1 MGAQSKVWDMFK
13 VISEGTRTTSLGLS
27 IFHFVLVFLLLA
39 LAHECRLG
47 VRLLYVCIG
56 GFGGYRP
63 RGGCGGEG
71 YWALEM
77 PGCWGVSH
85 RILGFCC
92 FLSSRFKAVWELA
105 RRPVHKV
112 YCTRYPASLYLW

>member
-13 VISEGTRTTSLGLS
+13 VISEGTRTTSLSLS

-56 GFGGYRP
+56 GFGGP
-63 RGGCGGEG
+63 SSEGGLRGGGAIGLWRCRV
-71 YWALEM
+71 L
-77 PGCWGVSH
+77 GCVPPNFG
-85 RILGFCC
+85 ILLFPK
-92 FLSSRFKAVWELA
+92 F
-105 RRPVHKV
+105 
-112 YCTRYPASLYLW
+112 

>member
-13 VISEGTRTTSLGLS
+13 VISEGTRTTSLSLS

-56 GFGGYRP
+56 GFGGP
-63 RGGCGGEG
+63 SSEGGLRAIGLWRC
-71 YWALEM
+71 
-77 PGCWGVSH
+77 PGAGVCPTE
-85 RILGFCC
+85 FWD
-92 FLSSRFKAVWELA
+92 FAV
-105 RRPVHKV
+105 
-112 YCTRYPASLYLW
+112 S

>member
-13 VISEGTRTTSLGLS
+13 VISEGTRTTSLSLS

-56 GFGGYRP
+56 GFGGP
-63 RGGCGGEG
+63 SSEGGLRGGRAIGLWRC
-71 YWALEM
+71 
-77 PGCWGVSH
+77 PGAGVCPTE
-85 RILGFCC
+85 FWD
-92 FLSSRFKAVWELA
+92 FAV
-105 RRPVHKV
+105 
-112 YCTRYPASLYLW
+112 S